1 MIMCYCRKN
10 SKERVTSVIRY
21 FYAKKVENMAG
32 QAFTIEIDASDL
44 QNEIERLRAVCTQ
57 ERFNQV
63 MYSIFNRTG
72 GHVRMILRKD
82 LPKQYHAKAGD
93 ISRSVGGARVSSGG
107 VGGVGCTI
115 PIRDHRGSVG
125 GRYKASGGAHGW
137 NSLHRKYKVKARVVK
152 AGASVLPAHMP
163 GSYGGN
169 PPFRNLGSK
178 LGGVAFT
185 RKTKERFPI
194 MKVESMAIP
203 QMPMNRSEPDVQN
216 DIKTYMQQRMEH
228 EFQRLIA
235 GGR

>member
-1 MIMCYCRKN
+1 M
-10 SKERVTSVIRY
+10 
-21 FYAKKVENMAG
+21 
-32 QAFTIEIDASDL
+32 
-44 QNEIERLRAVCTQ
+44 
-57 ERFNQV
+57 
-63 MYSIFNRTG
+63 
-72 GHVRMILRKD
+72 
-82 LPKQYHAKAGD
+82 
-93 ISRSVGGARVSSGG
+93 
-107 VGGVGCTI
+107 
-115 PIRDHRGSVG
+115 
-125 GRYKASGGAHGW
+125 
-137 NSLHRKYKVKARVVK
+137 VK